1 MARWNFARGARAA
14 LIAIAVASC
23 GIFDFDVNLSKQ
35 TFTVDFGQQTGTMPA
50 VACTSSA
57 GGACDTAATFNVDS
71 TGASG
76 GVPSTTAVTLGC
88 DDASHQC
95 YAQVTSRAVQ
105 TMSVLQDNDFSSK
118 VARHAVSFVKVADVA
133 YTIPSNTLTFDVPKA
148 DVYAGPAGATSETDA
163 GVALLGSTEPIK
175 AGTTVT
181 TPLHLIVDDNNPARS
196 VIEHAVEHKL
206 DFVFIVVISPRLDA
220 GQPVP
225 AGAIQITVAPK
236 LTVGL

>member
-1 MARWNFARGARAA
+1 MARLNFARAARAA
-14 LIAIAVASC
+14 LLALAVASC
-23 GIFDFDVNLSKQ
+23 GLFDFDVNLSKQ
-35 TFTVDFGQQTGTMPA
+35 TFTIDFGQRTGTMPA

-57 GGACDTAATFNVDS
+57 GACDSAASFDVDTTA
-71 TGASG
+71 ASG

-105 TMSVLQDNDFSSK
+105 TMSVLQDDDFSSK

-148 DVYAGPAGATSETDA
+148 DVYAGPAGTTSETDP
-163 GVALLGSTEPIK
+163 GVALLGSTQPIA
-175 AGTTVT
+175 AGVTVT
-181 TPLHLIVDDNNPARS
+181 TPLHLIVDDNNPARP

-206 DFVFIVVISPRLDA
+206 DFVLIVVVSPRLDA

-225 AGAIQITVAPK
+225 AGAVQITVAPK

>member
-1 MARWNFARGARAA
+1 MARLNFARSARAA

-50 VACTSSA
+50 VACDSSA
-57 GGACDTAATFNVDS
+57 GACDAAASLNLDT
-71 TGASG
+71 TQASG

-88 DDASHQC
+88 DSTSHQC
-95 YAQVTSRAVQ
+95 FAQVTARAVQ
-105 TMSVLQDNDFSSK
+105 TMAVLQDDDFSSK

-148 DVYAGPAGATSETDA
+148 DVYAGPAGATSETDP
-163 GVALLGSTEPIK
+163 GVALLGSTQPIA
-175 AGTTVT
+175 AGTTIT
-181 TPLHLIVDDNNPARS
+181 APLHLIVGDNNPARS

-206 DFVFIVVISPRLDA
+206 DFVFIVVVSPRLDA
-220 GQPVP
+220 GNPVP
-225 AGAIQITVAPK
+225 AGAVQIVVAPK